1 MSCLQ
6 LQGVRELPLSTWMDD
21 LSGIRVRTLSIQ
33 CSGELH
39 EEMLRLLELP
49 CGILVKGVVA
59 YLKHRKESA

>member
-6 LQGVRELPLSTWMDD
+6 LQVVSELPLSTWMND
-21 LSGIRVRTLSIQ
+21 LSGIMIRTLSIQ

-39 EEMLRLLELP
+39 KEILRLLELP
-49 CGILVKGVVA
+49 YRILVNGFMA